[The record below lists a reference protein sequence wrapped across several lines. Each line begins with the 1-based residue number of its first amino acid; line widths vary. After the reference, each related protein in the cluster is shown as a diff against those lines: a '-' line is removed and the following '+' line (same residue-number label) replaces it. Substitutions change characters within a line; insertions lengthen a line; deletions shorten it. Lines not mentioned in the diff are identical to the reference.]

1 MQKYS
6 FLCIETIF
14 KVFNFFGF
22 NFNLFQLNHDLFANE
37 IQVLD
42 GKQRKNLYKPG
53 MMIENEYKKKTVP
66 IYTLSLPV
74 DFIIAI
80 GLYSLFSSSIFA
92 YIILVYSYT
101 SCE

>member
-53 MMIENEYKKKTVP
+53 MMIENEYKKKNGTN
-66 IYTLSLPV
+66 I
-74 DFIIAI
+74 
-80 GLYSLFSSSIFA
+80 YSLA
-92 YIILVYSYT
+92 
-101 SCE
+101 SC